1 MISGLTYRFKVQ
13 ARNMFGLSPYT
24 SETVINV
31 GSRPDQPLSPSTT
44 VVGSN
49 VVVAWSAPNSNGSP
63 ITSYRISL
71 RQADLT
77 FS

>member
-49 VVVAWSAPNSNGSP
+49 VVVAWSAPNANGSP